1 MSPNV
6 HFPTSRRA
14 KLVAASLA
22 AALGLSGV
30 TAVAAF
36 AASGPSSTAPPAPA
50 AASAAP
56 KTATPNQL
64 ATAKDRVNLSVDRRS
79 AALDQLA
86 TRSAADPGLSAADHS
101 TVTADIAA
109 ARAALTSLKTKVDAE
124 TTIRAIQADVRAAK
138 TAAKADPAITQA
150 GLLARGYGSS
160 AVLDRVDA
168 SVARLKARLQAAQAA
183 GTDVTKALAALSDMQ
198 AKAADARGQL
208 TGFAKSVLSGQ
219 AGATK
224 SASALDAVK
233 TDLKAIKTDTKTIRA
248 ALPAAAGKAKS
259 AKKANGTP
267 PTSTP

>member
-6 HFPTSRRA
+6 HIPTSRRA
-14 KLVAASLA
+14 KLIAASLA

-36 AASGPSSTAPPAPA
+36 AAAGPSSTAPATAPAPA
-50 AASAAP
+50 S

-64 ATAKDRVNLSVDRRS
+64 ATAKDRVNLSVDRRL

-86 TRSAADPGLSAADHS
+86 TRSAADSGLSAADHS

-124 TTIRAIQADVRAAK
+124 TTIAAIRTDVRSAK

-160 AVLDRVDA
+160 AVLDRIDA
-168 SVARLKARLQAAQAA
+168 GVARLKARLQAAQA
-183 GTDVTKALAALSDMQ
+183 GTDVTKAQAALSDLQ

-219 AGATK
+219 AGASK
-224 SASALDAVK
+224 SATAVK
-233 TDLKAIKTDTKTIRA
+233 TDLKAIKTDSKAIRG
-248 ALPAAAGKAKS
+248 ALGGAGGKAKG
-259 AKKANGTP
+259 AKRANGTP